1 VTYDK
6 GNVAFSPAP
15 MDYRILCLW
24 KMDAEPFIR
33 NHTIVM
39 YTLLPAMRGVTVP
52 MLTQAIEEMRQHY
65 PPKALG
71 DHLPRFQKILWRTT
85 MLSEEEKRPEITRS
99 FTTASS
105 RSAR

>member
-1 VTYDK
+1 
-6 GNVAFSPAP
+6 

-52 MLTQAIEEMRQHY
+52 MLTQAIEKMRQHY

-71 DHLPRFQKILWRTT
+71 NHLSRFQKILWRTT
-85 MLSEEEKRPEITRS
+85 MLSEEEKKPEITRS